1 MASGSR
7 SNHRPGAGPGRGR
20 SRTRSRP
27 RPDSAADV
35 SAASEVESRV
45 ESPVTTATPPVEEP
59 RSSAITGRRSSI
71 TTRAIALAVV
81 LLILTISYASSMRI
95 YFAQA
100 EQISATRVD
109 IAGRQERIADLKAQL
124 GLWND
129 PAFVRQQARERL
141 GWVIPGEIG
150 FRVIG
155 PDGKPLGGGVEIG
168 RPDNTVD
175 QPPAAWWQ
183 RLKGSVQTA
192 DRPAPTAP
200 KKKPTEKPITEDTE
214 PR

>member
-7 SNHRPGAGPGRGR
+7 SNSRPGSGPGRGR

-27 RPDSAADV
+27 RPESAADV
-35 SAASEVESRV
+35 PAPPDGGSRA
-45 ESPVTTATPPVEEP
+45 ESPVTTTAPTVEEP
-59 RSSAITGRRSSI
+59 RDSSNTGRRSSI

-109 IAGRQERIADLKAQL
+109 IAGRQERIAELKSQL

-168 RPDNTVD
+168 KPASTAD